1 MSSRKQ
7 NERTHDDGSY
17 VVKKSKKRNIVAFI
31 LCVLIAF
38 VIWLYA
44 SNIDKKKQVESMQNT
59 LASHSEI
66 TDTVS

>member
-1 MSSRKQ
+1 MSKRKL

-17 VVKKSKKRNIVAFI
+17 VVKKSKKRTIVAFI

-44 SNIDKKKQVESMQNT
+44 SKIDEKKQTEAVQNAA
-59 LASHSEI
+59 ASYVAAVDSA
-66 TDTVS
+66 S